1 MKSGGNR
8 LRSLVADFVAAL
20 QNSCWPSRTPM
31 KKQTRIHQHPQ
42 NSSYKVQHLH
52 AAVPLQSG
60 SNRLRSLV
68 ADFVGDLQ
76 NSCWP
81 SRTPAKK
88 QTRIQH

>member
-1 MKSGGNR
+1 MQSGGNR

-20 QNSCWPSRTPM
+20 QNSSWPSRTPM

-42 NSSYKVQHLH
+42 NSSYKVQLLH
-52 AAVPLQSG
+52 AAVLMKSG
-60 SNRLRSLV
+60 GNRLRSLV
-68 ADFVGDLQ
+68 ADFDAALQ

-81 SRTPAKK
+81 SRTPMKK